1 MIGYMSLIQAVILGI
16 IQGITEFLPISSS
29 GHLVL
34 TEKVFEG
41 FGKSDFGLSFDIF
54 LHLGTLLAIIIY
66 FWRDW
71 LKILKD
77 LFQKKGIFGYIILA
91 TLPAAIAG
99 IFLEDLIAGFFRDIL
114 FVAIFFIITGG
125 FFIFSEKIYA
135 KLQVKN
141 LEKITWGDALFIG
154 VIQIFA
160 LLPGVSRSGST
171 ISAGM
176 LRGLSRQEAARLSFL
191 MAALIIFGSGIFS
204 AMSNLKTNAIN
215 NLILES
221 IFGFIFAAG
230 TGYFSIAFLMKFLEK
245 YRLYGFAGYLIIA
258 GLVILIWQLKKF

>member
-1 MIGYMSLIQAVILGI
+1 MSIIQAVILGI

-34 TEKVFEG
+34 AEKVFEG
-41 FGKSDFGLSFDIF
+41 FGRSDFGLAFDIF

-91 TLPAAIAG
+91 TVPAAIAG
-99 IFLEDLIAGFFRDIL
+99 VFLEDLIAGFFRNIF

-135 KLQVKN
+135 RRQFKN

-154 VIQIFA
+154 AIQIFA
-160 LLPGVSRSGST
+160 LLPGISRSGST
-171 ISAGM
+171 IAAGM
-176 LRGLSRQEAARLSFL
+176 LRGLPRQDAARFSFL
-191 MAALIIFGSGIFS
+191 MATLIIFGSGIFS
-204 AMSNLKTNAIN
+204 AVSNLKTSAIN

-221 IFGFIFAAG
+221 VFGFIFAVGA
-230 TGYFSIAFLMKFLEK
+230 GYFSIAFLMRFLEK
-245 YRLYGFAGYLIIA
+245 RKLYGFAGYLIIM
-258 GLVILIWQLKKF
+258 GIILLGWQVLF